1 MELGSSTCACMG
13 NSIQYYNDMPRLLE
27 ALSDHTLSHNSCLRG
42 GASLTVLVEK
52 GGAEMAEKFIRR
64 DAHDSYGAPSV
75 AAMFAEAEHGSGS

>member
-27 ALSDHTLSHNSCLRG
+27 ALSNGALSTDSCLRG
-42 GASLTVLVEK
+42 GASLAVLFER

-64 DAHDSYGAPSV
+64 DEHDSYGAPSV
-75 AAMFAEAEHGSGS
+75 AALASA